1 MKTGFNNYYFPDI
14 QIVHFKGKSTSRDT
28 YKDILHFYKAMRV
41 YIRKRA
47 AEGKYSS
54 ILILVIP
61 GVFFRE
67 GLALLNRFLRLTFS
81 R

>member
-1 MKTGFNNYYFPDI
+1 
-14 QIVHFKGKSTSRDT
+14 
-28 YKDILHFYKAMRV
+28 MRV